1 MKRVYNFSAGPA
13 VLPEPVLEQAANEM
27 LCYKDTGMSVMEMS
41 HRSQDFLNIIEEAEQ
56 DLRTLLGIPDNYKV
70 LFLQGG
76 ATTQFSMVP
85 MNLFKNKVVDFIH
98 TGAWTEKAIAEASR
112 YGEVRVIASSEDKDF
127 TYIPNLENLQFS
139 DDADYVH
146 IVQNNTIYGT
156 RYTSLPDVSG
166 KILVSDMSSNIL
178 SEPINVSDFGLIF
191 AGAQK
196 NIGPAGTTIV
206 IIREDLITDKF
217 LPETPLMLQYITHAK
232 KNSMYNTP
240 PTYGIYICGLVFK
253 HLLSIGGVTEM
264 YKRNLEKAN
273 LLYDYL
279 DQSELFHGTVQKADR
294 SLMNVTFKTESDDLN
309 KLFIKQAKEAGLVNL
324 KGHRSV
330 GGMRASIYNAM
341 PLDGVKALVAFMK
354 KFEGEHKQ

>member
-13 VLPEPVLEQAANEM
+13 VLPETVLKTAADEM
-27 LCYKDTGMSVMEMS
+27 LCYKNSGMSVMEMS
-41 HRSQDFLNIIEEAEQ
+41 HRSKDYGEIISQAEA
-56 DLRTLLGIPDNYKV
+56 DLRTLLNIPNNYRV

-85 MNLFKNKVVDFIH
+85 MNLFKNKVADFIN
-98 TGAWTEKAIAEASR
+98 TGAWSKKSIAEAKR
-112 YGEVRVIASSEDKDF
+112 YGEARVLASSEDKNF
-127 TYIPNLENLQFS
+127 TYIPNLDNLKIS

-156 RYTSLPDVSG
+156 RFTKLPDTKG

-178 SEPINVSDFGLIF
+178 SEPFNVEEFGLIF

-206 IIREDLITDKF
+206 IIREDLITDDF
-217 LPETPLMLQYITHAK
+217 LEGTPLMLQYKIHNSK
-232 KNSMYNTP
+232 GSMYNTP
-240 PTYGIYICGLVFK
+240 PTYGIYICGLVFR
-253 HLLSIGGVTEM
+253 HLLENGGVQAM
-264 YKRNLEKAN
+264 YKLNLKKSN
-273 LLYDYL
+273 LLYNFL
-279 DQSELFHGTVQKADR
+279 DASKMFSGTVNKADR
-294 SLMNVTFKTESDDLN
+294 SLMNVTFVASSEELN
-309 KLFIKQAKEAGLVNL
+309 KKFISETLENGLVNL

-341 PLDGVKALVAFMK
+341 PYAGVEALVNFMK
-354 KFEGEHKQ
+354 KFESENL

>member
-13 VLPEPVLEQAANEM
+13 VLPEAVLQQAANEM
-27 LCYKDTGMSVMEMS
+27 LCYKNSGMSVMEMS
-41 HRSQDFLNIIEEAEQ
+41 HRSKDYGEIILQAEA
-56 DLRTLLGIPDNYKV
+56 DLRTLMNIPSNYKV

-85 MNLFKNKVVDFIH
+85 MNLFKNKVADFIN
-98 TGAWTEKAIAEASR
+98 TGAWSKKSIAEASR
-112 YGEVRVIASSEDKDF
+112 YGEARVIASSEDKNF
-127 TYIPNLENLQFS
+127 TYIPNLDNLNIS
-139 DDADYVH
+139 ADADYVH

-156 RYTSLPDVSG
+156 RFTKLPDTKG

-178 SEPINVSDFGLIF
+178 SEPFNIEDFGLIF

-217 LPETPLMLQYITHAK
+217 LEGTPQMLQYKIHDSK
-232 KNSMYNTP
+232 GSMFNTP

-253 HLLSIGGVTEM
+253 HLLDNGGVEAM
-264 YKRNLEKAN
+264 YKQNLKKSN
-273 LLYDYL
+273 LLYNYL
-279 DQSELFHGTVQKADR
+279 DTSKLFSGTVNKADR
-294 SLMNVTFKTESDDLN
+294 SLMNVTFVASSDELN
-309 KLFIKQAKEAGLVNL
+309 KKFISEALENGLVNL

-341 PLDGVKALVAFMK
+341 PYAGVEALVNFMK
-354 KFEGEHKQ
+354 KFESENL